1 MNQSNNESNTER
13 RNSIEEEDALHYHY
27 HEYSVSQVQHEKNK
41 QEISMVEI
49 ERLKANSEYR
59 DLIDKIKEILIVND
73 QKIDQQKEAFLCL

>member
-27 HEYSVSQVQHEKNK
+27 HEYSVSLVQHEKNK

-49 ERLKANSEYR
+49 ERLKS
-59 DLIDKIKEILIVND
+59 
-73 QKIDQQKEAFLCL
+73 QF

>member
-27 HEYSVSQVQHEKNK
+27 HEYSVSQHEKNK

-49 ERLKANSEYR
+49 ERLKS
-59 DLIDKIKEILIVND
+59 
-73 QKIDQQKEAFLCL
+73 QF